1 MDVVEREL
9 RVLVSEDDTSGFEE
23 WFKSIRD
30 TATRL
35 RVRARLTRVQNGNFG
50 DHKIF
55 SGGIGELRLDFGP
68 GYRVY
73 FVQDGP
79 VVVFLLV
86 GGDKSTQFVDIR
98 AARQLWEENQDENER
113 LQRNIRI

>member
-1 MDVVEREL
+1 MDVIEREL
-9 RVLVSEDDTSGFEE
+9 KVVASEGNVSAVEE
-23 WFKSIRD
+23 WYESIRD

-35 RVRARLTRVQNGNFG
+35 RIRARLARVRTGNFG

-73 FVQDGP
+73 FVQHGTTII
-79 VVVFLLV
+79 VLLA
-86 GGDKSTQFVDIR
+86 GGDKSTQSADIR
-98 AARQLWEENQDENER
+98 EARRLWEDNRNDIER
-113 LQRNIRI
+113 LQRDFRL

>member
-23 WFKSIRD
+23 WLKSIRD
-30 TATRL
+30 TPTRF
-35 RVRARLTRVQNGNFG
+35 RIRARLTRVQGGNFG

-55 SGGIGELRLDFGP
+55 TGGIGELRLDFGP

-73 FVQDGP
+73 FVQDGA
-79 VVVFLLV
+79 VVVFLLA
-86 GGDKSTQFVDIR
+86 GGDKSTQFVDIQ

-113 LQRNIRI
+113 LQRDLRL